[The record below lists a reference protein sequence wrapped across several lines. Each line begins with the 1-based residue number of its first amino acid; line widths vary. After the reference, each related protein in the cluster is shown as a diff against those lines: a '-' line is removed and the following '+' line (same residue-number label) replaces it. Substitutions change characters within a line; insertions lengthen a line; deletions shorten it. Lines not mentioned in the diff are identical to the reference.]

1 MRHTQHVARKAF
13 VDKIMTKVPLDLAAV
28 QDRLAQSQGRDYWR
42 GLEELAETT
51 EFQEFLHREFPR
63 QASEWLPSLS
73 RRNFLQLM
81 GASLALAGL
90 TACANQPDEKIVPYV
105 QMPEATVPGQP
116 LFFATAMQL
125 GGYALG
131 LLAQSQL
138 NRPTKLEGNPDH
150 PASLGATDALAQASI
165 LDLYDPDRAK
175 EVTHEG
181 VASTWEEF
189 LAALKT
195 QLAEQTASEGAGL
208 RILTETVTS
217 PTLASQLQALL
228 AQFPNAVWH
237 QYEPVNRDQVYVGA
251 QLAFGAPAEPIY
263 RVDQA
268 NVIVSLDAD
277 LFGAGPGRVRYAR
290 EFADRRRVDRPEE
303 RPRNRLYVLE
313 STPTITGATADHRL
327 PLRADQ
333 VEAFTRALALALGL
347 TVTPAEGATLPTPW
361 VTALAHDLQAHA
373 GASLVVAGDHQ
384 PAVVHA
390 LAHAIN
396 DALGNVGKTVV
407 YSDPV
412 AANPVN
418 QIQSLRDLVDALTAG
433 QVQLLLILGGNP
445 VYTAPVDLNFATAL
459 DQAGFRIYLG
469 SHADETAAHCQWHI
483 PESHYLEAWS
493 DARTYDGTITIQQ
506 PLIQPLYASRSAHEV
521 LDALLSETVRSDHD
535 LVQAY
540 WTSQQ
545 GEAGFAAFWQQAL
558 YSGVVAD
565 SALPTKTVNLQP
577 DATSQPPT
585 EAAPAGLEINFRPDP
600 TIWDG
605 RFANN
610 GWLQELP
617 KPLTKLTWE
626 NAALLNPVTATKLG
640 LANGDVVELGY
651 AGQAVQAPVW
661 LLPGHS
667 EDAVTVHLGY
677 GRTHAGRT
685 GNGLGFNAYAL
696 RPAGTPWFGGGL
708 TISKVSTGYEL
719 ASTQVHHSM
728 EGRNLIRVGTVTQF
742 AADPEFVHAEE
753 HHGVEI
759 SLYPKVDYTENAWAM
774 AIDLT
779 ACNGCNACVTACQAE
794 NNIPIVGK
802 EQVLKGREMHWIRLD
817 RYFEGEPANPTIH
830 HQPVT
835 CMHCENAPCEVVCPV
850 AATVHDSEGLNTMV
864 YNRCIGTRYCS
875 NNCPYKVRR
884 FNFLEFVDFDDESL
898 KLQRNPNVSVRSR
911 GVMEKCTYCVQ
922 RISAVRIQAKLEG
935 RPIADGEVV
944 TACQAVCPTQAI
956 VFGNLNDP
964 ESQVAKRKAS
974 PLNYGMLTELNTHP
988 RTTYLAKLRNPN
1000 PELEGQG

>member
-1 MRHTQHVARKAF
+1 
-13 VDKIMTKVPLDLAAV
+13 MTKVPLDLAAV
-28 QDRLAQSQGRDYWR
+28 QDRLAQAQGRDYWR
-42 GLEELAETT
+42 GLEELAETP

-165 LDLYDPDRAK
+165 LELYDPDRAK

-181 VASTWEEF
+181 AASTWEEF
-189 LAALKT
+189 LAAVKT
-195 QLAEQTASEGAGL
+195 ALAEQTVSAGVGL

-217 PTLASQLQALL
+217 PTLVSQLQALL
-228 AQFPNAVWH
+228 QQFPKAVWH
-237 QYEPVNRDQVYVGA
+237 QYEPVNRDNVYAGA
-251 QLAFGAPAEPIY
+251 QLAFGAMVEPIY
-263 RVDQA
+263 HVDQA

-277 LFGAGPGRVRYAR
+277 LFGVGPGRVRYAR
-290 EFADRRRVDRPEE
+290 AFADGRRVDGPEG
-303 RPRNRLYVLE
+303 RTRNRLYVLE
-313 STPTITGATADHRL
+313 STPTITGGAADHRL
-327 PLRADQ
+327 PLRAGQ
-333 VEAFTRALALALGL
+333 VENFARALAAELGL
-347 TVTPAEGATLPTPW
+347 TVAGADAGDLPASW
-361 VTALAHDLQAHA
+361 VTAITHDLQAHA

-384 PAVVHA
+384 PAIVHA
-390 LAHAIN
+390 LAHAMN
-396 DALGNVGKTVV
+396 DTLGNVGKTVR
-407 YSDPV
+407 YSEPV
-412 AANPVN
+412 VANLVN
-418 QIQSLRDLVDALTAG
+418 QTQSLRDLVTAMTAG
-433 QVQLLLILGGNP
+433 QVQMLLMLGGNP

-459 DQAGFRIYLG
+459 DQVPFRVQLS

-493 DARTYDGTITIQQ
+493 DSRAYDGTITIQQ

-521 LDALLSETVRSDHD
+521 LDALLSETARSDHD

-540 WTSQQ
+540 WTAQQ
-545 GEAGFAAFWQQAL
+545 GEEGFAAFWQQTL
-558 YSGVVAD
+558 YKGLVAD
-565 SALPTKTVNLQP
+565 SALSAQTVSLQ
-577 DATSQPPT
+577 AEALKQPPT
-585 EAAPAGLEINFRPDP
+585 AAGDGLEINFRPDP

-626 NAALLNPVTATKLG
+626 NAVLLSPATAATLALT
-640 LANGDVVELGY
+640 NGDVVEVSYG
-651 AGQAVQAPVW
+651 GQTVEAPVW

-667 EDAVTVHLGY
+667 EGAITVHLGY

-685 GNGLGFNAYAL
+685 GNGMGVNAYTL
-696 RPAGTPWFGGGL
+696 RTADAPWFGAGVTL
-708 TISKVSTGYEL
+708 RKTRSGYAL

-728 EGRNLIRVGTVTQF
+728 EGRNLIRVGTVTEF
-742 AADPEFVHAEE
+742 TADPDFVHAMDP
-753 HHGVEI
+753 HGEEI
-759 SLYPKVDYTENAWAM
+759 SLYPKVDYTENAWGM
-774 AIDLT
+774 TIDLT

-802 EQVLKGREMHWIRLD
+802 EQVLNGREMHWIRLD
-817 RYFEGEPANPTIH
+817 RYFEGEPENPTIH

-835 CMHCENAPCEVVCPV
+835 CMQCENAPCEVVCPV
-850 AATVHDSEGLNTMV
+850 GATMHDSEGLNTMA

-922 RISAVRIQAKLEG
+922 RISAARIQAKLEG

-944 TACQAVCPTQAI
+944 TACQSVCPTQAI
-956 VFGNLNDP
+956 SFGNLNDP
-964 ESQVAKRKAS
+964 NSQVVKRKAS

>member
-1 MRHTQHVARKAF
+1 
-13 VDKIMTKVPLDLAAV
+13 MTNVPLDLVTV
-28 QDRLAQSQGRDYWR
+28 QQRLAQSNGRDYWR
-42 GLEELAETT
+42 GLEELAETA
-51 EFQEFLHREFPR
+51 EFQDFLHREFPR
-63 QASEWLPSLS
+63 QASEWLPTLS

-125 GGYALG
+125 GGYAMG

-165 LDLYDPDRAK
+165 LNLYDPDRAK
-175 EVTHEG
+175 AVTHDG
-181 VASTWEEF
+181 AASSWEEF
-189 LAALKT
+189 LTDLQT
-195 QLAEQTASEGAGL
+195 HLAQQQASSGAGL

-217 PTLASQLQALL
+217 PTLFNQLQALL
-228 AQFPNAVWH
+228 TQFPNAVWH
-237 QYEPVNRDQVYVGA
+237 QYEPVNRDNVYAGA
-251 QLAFGAPAEPIY
+251 QLAFGEAVEPIY
-263 RVDQA
+263 RLDQA
-268 NVIVSLDAD
+268 DVIVSLEAD
-277 LFGAGPGRVRYAR
+277 LFGAAPGRVRYAR
-290 EFADRRRVDRPEE
+290 DFADGRRDPSGPDAPAGRN
-303 RPRNRLYVLE
+303 RNRLYVIE
-313 STPTITGATADHRL
+313 SSPTITGAAADHRL
-327 PLRADQ
+327 ALKAGQ
-333 VEAFTRALALALGL
+333 VEGFARALALALGL
-347 TVTPAEGATLPTPW
+347 TVTPSEDAAIPADW
-361 VTALAHDLQAHA
+361 VSAIAQDLQAYP
-373 GASLVVAGDHQ
+373 GASLVVAGDQQ
-384 PAVVHA
+384 PAIVHA

-396 DALGNVGKTVV
+396 DVLGNGGQTVI

-412 AANPVN
+412 AADPSN
-418 QIQSLRDLVDALTAG
+418 QTQSLRELVDAMTAG
-433 QVQLLLILGGNP
+433 QVELLLILGGNP
-445 VYTAPVDLNFATAL
+445 VYTAPADLDFAAAL
-459 DQAGFRIYLG
+459 ENVPWRVHLG
-469 SHADETAAHCQWHI
+469 SHMDETAVHCQWQI

-493 DARTYDGTITIQQ
+493 DGRAYDGTITIQQ

-521 LDALLSETVRSDHD
+521 LDALLNAEVRSDHD

-540 WTSQQ
+540 WASQR
-545 GEAGFAAFWQQAL
+545 GEDGFAAFWQRAL
-558 YSGVVAD
+558 HDGIVAD
-565 SALPTKTVNLQP
+565 TALLAKTVQLQL
-577 DATSQPPT
+577 DVGSQPPT
-585 EAAPAGLEINFRPDP
+585 AVAGDGLEINFRPDP

-626 NAALLNPVTATKLG
+626 NAALISPVTAATLG
-640 LANGDVVELGY
+640 LTNGDVVELSYGDRRLE
-651 AGQAVQAPVW
+651 APVW

-667 EDAVTVHLGY
+667 EDAVTVHFGY
-677 GRTHAGRT
+677 GRTHAGKV
-685 GNGLGFNAYAL
+685 GNGMGFPAYAL
-696 RPAGTPWFGGGL
+696 RTTDALWFGAGVTL
-708 TISKVSTGYEL
+708 RKVSTGYPL

-728 EGRNLIRVGTVTQF
+728 EGRNLIRVGTVAHF
-742 AADPEFVHAEE
+742 AEEPDFVHAMDP
-753 HHGVEI
+753 HGEEI
-759 SLYPKVDYTENAWAM
+759 SLYPKVEYPENAWGM
-774 AIDLT
+774 TIDLT
-779 ACNGCNACVTACQAE
+779 ACIGCNACTVACQAE

-802 EQVLKGREMHWIRLD
+802 EQVLNGREMHWIRLD
-817 RYFEGEPANPTIH
+817 RYFEGDPANPAIH

-850 AATVHDSEGLNTMV
+850 GATMHDAEGLNTMV
-864 YNRCIGTRYCS
+864 YNRCVGTRYCS

-884 FNFLEFVDFDDESL
+884 FNFLEFVNFDDESL

-922 RISAVRIQAKLEG
+922 RISAARIQAKVEG

-944 TACQAVCPTQAI
+944 TACQAACPTQAI
-956 VFGNLNDP
+956 AFGNINDP

-974 PLNYGMLTELNTHP
+974 PLNYGLLTELNTHP

-1000 PELEGQG
+1000 PALEGAG